1 MPSTPH
7 LRLLIVEDDEALR
20 LLLGLQLE
28 DYDDVEVVGSAANAA
43 DALALCERAAPNA
56 AMIDL
61 RLPDTPGEVLI
72 ADLRERYPD
81 MRLVAYS
88 SSPLISISHRL
99 ADWGIPII
107 DKGEVAEAVRS
118 LRDAGA

>member
-1 MPSTPH
+1 MPANPY

-20 LLLGLQLE
+20 MLLGIQLE
-28 DYDDVEVVGSAANAA
+28 DFADVEVVGSAS
-43 DALALCERAAPNA
+43 DAREALEVCAREAPNA
-56 AMIDL
+56 AMVDL
-61 RLPDTPGEVLI
+61 RLPDRPGEALL
-72 ADLRERYPD
+72 AELRERYPE

-107 DKGEVAEAVRS
+107 DKGEVRQAIDWLRGVEA
-118 LRDAGA
+118 

>member
-1 MPSTPH
+1 MPPAPT

-28 DYDDVEVVGSAANAA
+28 DFDDVDVVGSASDARE
-43 DALALCERAAPNA
+43 ALALCEQEGPNA
-56 AMIDL
+56 AMVDL

-99 ADWGIPII
+99 ADWGVPII
-107 DKGEVAEAVRS
+107 DKGEVEEAVRS
-118 LRDAGA
+118 LRGARA

>member
-1 MPSTPH
+1 M
-7 LRLLIVEDDEALR
+7 LLA
-20 LLLGLQLE
+20 LQLE
-28 DYDDVEVVGSAANAA
+28 DFDDVEVVGSASSAA
-43 DALALCERAAPNA
+43 EALALCGRHGPNA
-56 AMIDL
+56 AMVDL

-72 ADLRERYPD
+72 ADLRERYPE

-107 DKGEVAEAVRS
+107 DKGEVEQAIRTLREAQV
-118 LRDAGA
+118 

>member
-1 MPSTPH
+1 MPSTPN
-7 LRLLIVEDDEALR
+7 LRVLIVEDDEALR
-20 LLLGLQLE
+20 LLLSLQLE
-28 DYDDVEVVGSAANAA
+28 DFDDVEVVGSAANAA
-43 DALALCERAAPNA
+43 DALALCEEAAPNA

-61 RLPDTPGEVLI
+61 RLPETPGEVLI

-99 ADWGIPII
+99 ADWGIQII

-118 LRDAGA
+118 LRGADA

>member
-1 MPSTPH
+1 LSSNPY

-20 LLLGLQLE
+20 MLLALQLE
-28 DYDDVEVVGSAANAA
+28 DFDDVEVVGSASSAA
-43 DALALCERAAPNA
+43 EALALCERHGPNA
-56 AMIDL
+56 AMVDL

-72 ADLRERYPD
+72 ADLRERYPE

-107 DKGEVAEAVRS
+107 DKGEVEQAIRTLREAQV
-118 LRDAGA
+118 